1 MDKKIKSAKNIPAR
15 FRGWIQAAAVLLT
28 NIHIPN
34 LFKGKIYQGNVKT
47 MCVPGLNCY
56 SCPAATGACPIGA
69 FQAVVGSSKFK
80 FTYYITGFF
89 ILLGVL
95 LGRFICGFL
104 CPFGWFQ
111 DLLHKIPGKKFS
123 TAKLKPLRYLKYVIL
138 VVFVILLP
146 AFVTNS
152 LGMGDP
158 FFCKYICPQGV
169 LEGAIPL
176 ALANS
181 GIRAALGHLFTFKFT
196 ILALFI
202 ILSILFYRPFC
213 KWICPLGAIYS
224 LFNKVSFLK
233 IQVDHE
239 KCVGCQKCSRVCK
252 MDVNV
257 VDTPNH
263 PECIRCGEC
272 MKACPV
278 DAVCYHYGFSK
289 KKQAD
294 NQQEKSNRKGDLKS

>member
-1 MDKKIKSAKNIPAR
+1 MDKKMKSNKNFLAR
-15 FRGWIQAAAVLLT
+15 FRGWIQAAATLLT

-34 LFKGKIYQGNVKT
+34 LLKGKIYQGNVKT

-111 DLLHKIPGKKFS
+111 DLLHKIPGKKLS

-138 VVFVILLP
+138 VAFVILLP

-272 MKACPV
+272 MKACPT
-278 DAVCYHYGFSK
+278 DAICYHYGFST
-289 KKQAD
+289 KKQAE
-294 NQQEKSNRKGDLKS
+294 NKN

>member
-1 MDKKIKSAKNIPAR
+1 MDKKMKSNKNSLAR
-15 FRGWIQAAAVLLT
+15 FRGWIQAAATLLT

-34 LFKGKIYQGNVKT
+34 LLKGKIYQGNVKT

-111 DLLHKIPGKKFS
+111 DLLHKIPGKKLS

-176 ALANS
+176 SLANS

-196 ILALFI
+196 VLALFI

-272 MKACPV
+272 MKACPT
-278 DAVCYHYGFSK
+278 DAICYHYGFST
-289 KKQAD
+289 KKQAE
-294 NQQEKSNRKGDLKS
+294 NKN

>member
-1 MDKKIKSAKNIPAR
+1 MKSNKNFLAR
-15 FRGWIQAAAVLLT
+15 FRGWIQAAATLLT

-34 LFKGKIYQGNVKT
+34 LLKGKIYQGNVKT

-111 DLLHKIPGKKFS
+111 DLLHKIPGKKLS

-176 ALANS
+176 SLANS

-196 ILALFI
+196 VLALFI

-257 VDTPNH
+257 EDTPNH

-272 MKACPV
+272 MKACPT
-278 DAVCYHYGFSK
+278 DAICYHYGFST
-289 KKQAD
+289 KKQAE
-294 NQQEKSNRKGDLKS
+294 NKN